1 MCGARGSRREH
12 LGGRRAGRTPSKC
25 RAGLVP
31 LLEAPEAH
39 SRVPSAQP
47 SFKTTNASDLVA
59 QSIGTFERAAEHG
72 VPKSAG
78 TPADALL
85 LGYTFDNY
93 DLRTAFTWKFLR
105 SADRRQ
111 VDAVINGVLESD
123 TKLVTGTILRRLFD
137 PTEGAT
143 EFGAR
148 VFGLYTGIDG
158 VTPPPYLGDQL
169 PSHIGAFWHPLA
181 ERCNPHDAGAHRGA
195 GVGSNPSKEPDIA
208 PGSPRGTGIWAISPL
223 ICEEK
228 EWSRLGSNQ
237 RPLACE
243 ASALPLSYET
253 LRSR

>member
-1 MCGARGSRREH
+1 MCCARGSRREH

-59 QSIGTFERAAEHG
+59 QSIGTFERATEHG
-72 VPKSAG
+72 VLKSAG

-111 VDAVINGVLESD
+111 VDAVINGMLESD
-123 TKLVTGTILRRLFD
+123 TKLVTGTILRRLFG

-169 PSHIGAFWHPLA
+169 PSHIGAFWQPLA

-208 PGSPRGTGIWAISPL
+208 PGSPKGTGIWAISPL